1 MTRNRRLAVALHQA
15 LTGAVPAT
23 LLAIVLSACGTG
35 AGPGIGAGPVQAPNQ
50 PVQLSS
56 GDSSASFELENTADE
71 SLDWII
77 EVSQDSGN
85 PQGGAWFDIEPRQGR
100 LEPHGRQLVTL
111 IQHRGLTAGSY
122 RSILSVVFRGG
133 RTNFEVVGEVE
144 PADSS
149 AEGDGSI
156 GGRLLTANSDI
167 PLRAPSDFVRSSL
180 ASIED
185 RSAEA
190 ARDQFLPGQLI
201 VGLEPSARTL
211 SAEPGE
217 SAAAALAR
225 RHGLSLLRQTEPAG
239 AVAAPAGQVRAE
251 ATALVAVPEGVDPE
265 SAAAAL
271 ATDPGVAW
279 VEPNYIFHLHAL
291 PNDPLLGE
299 SWQLPVVGA
308 PVAWQALASLSRMP
322 VVAVIDSGIDLDH
335 EDLRGVFVS
344 DGYDFCA
351 ASNCTSRD
359 GDPRPAFRGDTHGTH
374 VTGLLAAIAGNGR
387 GAAGVVAGK
396 ARVLPVKVFHEDFTT
411 AAALAEAIRWAA
423 GETVAGVRNPNPANI
438 ITLSLGAGSDS
449 RTVREAVLA
458 AQARGALIVA
468 SSGNQG
474 ESEVDYP
481 ARYPGVLGVGAVNTS
496 FRRSC
501 FSDYG
506 EGLDL
511 MAPGG
516 DGYLCNAPRNET
528 LLSTFPGNDYG
539 IDAGTSMAAPLAA
552 GAAAL
557 AWADMG
563 SPDAELVTRRLVE
576 TAYFDSDYMSA
587 ERYGA
592 GVVRVDRAVG
602 FPGPGDQA
610 AVQAVGPSTALD
622 TVTLDRAGSSSS
634 YLLDGL
640 AAGRYSLEADAAGR
654 SRTMLGTR
662 TVDLAEGQEVTPL
675 AIPLEP

>member
-1 MTRNRRLAVALHQA
+1 VALRRA
-15 LTGAVPAT
+15 LPGAAT
-23 LLAIVLSACGTG
+23 ALVLALVLSACGTG
-35 AGPGIGAGPVQAPNQ
+35 TGPGIGAGPVEAPSQ

-56 GDSSASFELENTADE
+56 SDASASFELENTADE
-71 SLDWII
+71 SLDWTI

-85 PQGGAWFDIEPRQGR
+85 PQGGAWFDIEPREGR
-100 LEPHGRQLVTL
+100 LEPRGRQLVTL
-111 IQHRGLTAGSY
+111 IQHRGLAAGSY
-122 RSILSVVFRGG
+122 RSVLSVVYRGG
-133 RTNFEVVGEVE
+133 RTEFEVVGEVD

-149 AEGDGSI
+149 GDGDGSI
-156 GGRLLTANSDI
+156 AGRLRTANAEI
-167 PLRAPSDFVRSSL
+167 PIRAPGDFARSSL
-180 ASIED
+180 TSIED
-185 RSAEA
+185 RSGGSE
-190 ARDQFLPGQLI
+190 RGEFLPDQLI

-217 SAAAALAR
+217 SAAGALAR
-225 RHGLSLLRQTEPAG
+225 RHGLALLRETEPGG
-239 AVAAPAGQVRAE
+239 AAQPSRDQAE
-251 ATALVAVPEGVDPE
+251 GSALLGVPEGVDPE
-265 SAAAAL
+265 SVADSL

-279 VEPNYIFHLHAL
+279 VEPNYLFRLHAL

-299 SWQLPVVGA
+299 AWQLPVVGA
-308 PVAWQALASLSRMP
+308 PVAWQSLPTLSRMP

-335 EDLRGVFVS
+335 EDLRGIFVS
-344 DGYDFCA
+344 GGYDFCA
-351 ASNCTSRD
+351 SSNCTSRD

-396 ARVLPVKVFHEDFTT
+396 ARVLPVKVFNEEFTT

-423 GETVAGVRNPNPANI
+423 GETVAGVSNPNPANI

-458 AQARGALIVA
+458 AQARGVLIVA

-474 ESEVDYP
+474 ERSVDYP
-481 ARYPGVLGVGAVNTS
+481 ARYPGVLGVGAVNSS
-496 FRRSC
+496 FQRSC

-516 DGYLCNAPRNET
+516 DGHLCGAPRNEA

-552 GAAAL
+552 GAAAM
-557 AWADMG
+557 AWADMA
-563 SPDAELVTRRLVE
+563 SPSAELVSRRLVE
-576 TAYFDSDYMSA
+576 TAYFDSDFMSE

-610 AVQAVGPSTALD
+610 AVQASGPSTALD

-634 YLLDGL
+634 YSLAGL
-640 AAGRYSLEADAAGR
+640 AGGRYALEADAAGR
-654 SRTMLGTR
+654 SRTLLGSR
-662 TVDLAEGQEVTPL
+662 TIELAEGQKVASI
-675 AIPLEP
+675 AIQLEP

>member
-1 MTRNRRLAVALHQA
+1 MTRNRRLAVALRRA
-15 LTGAVPAT
+15 LPGAVAAT

-35 AGPGIGAGPVQAPNQ
+35 TGPGIGTGPVEAPDQ
-50 PVQLSS
+50 PVQLGS
-56 GDSSASFELENTADE
+56 GDASASFELENTAGE
-71 SLDWII
+71 SLDWTI
-77 EVSQDSGN
+77 EVSQDSAN
-85 PQGGAWFDIEPRQGR
+85 PQEGAWFDIDPRQGR
-100 LEPHGRQLVTL
+100 LEPYGRQLVWL
-111 IQHRGLTAGSY
+111 IQHRGLAAGTY
-122 RSILSVVFRGG
+122 RSTLTVVYRGG
-133 RTNFEVVGEVE
+133 RTDFEVVGEVD
-144 PADSS
+144 PSDSS
-149 AEGDGSI
+149 GGGDASI
-156 GGRLLTANSDI
+156 GGRLRTANAEI
-167 PLRAPSDFVRSSL
+167 PLRAPDDFARSSL

-185 RSAEA
+185 RPAEGE
-190 ARDQFLPGQLI
+190 RGRFLSGQLI

-217 SAAAALAR
+217 SAAAVLAR
-225 RHGLSLLRQTEPAG
+225 RHGLSLLRQTGP
-239 AVAAPAGQVRAE
+239 GQATQPSQQQAE
-251 ATALVAVPEGVDPE
+251 ETALLAVPEGADPA
-265 SAAAAL
+265 SAAETL
-271 ATDPGVAW
+271 ATDPVVAW
-279 VEPNYIFHLHAL
+279 VEPNFIFRLHAL
-291 PNDPLLGE
+291 PNDPLLDE
-299 SWQLPVVGA
+299 AWQLPVVGA
-308 PVAWQALASLSRMP
+308 PVAWDALASLTRMP
-322 VVAVIDSGIDLDH
+322 VVAVIDSGIDIDH

-344 DGYDFCA
+344 GGYDFCA
-351 ASNCTSRD
+351 SRD
-359 GDPRPAFRGDTHGTH
+359 CSGRDSDPRPDFQGDTHGTH

-387 GAAGVVAGK
+387 GAAGVVSGK
-396 ARVLPVKVFHEDFTT
+396 ARVLPVKVFNEDFTT
-411 AAALAEAIRWAA
+411 AAALAEAIRWAS

-449 RTVREAVLA
+449 RTVREAVQA
-458 AQARGALIVA
+458 AQERGVLIVA

-474 ESEVDYP
+474 ESGVDYP
-481 ARYPGVLGVGAVNTS
+481 ARYPEVLGVGAVNAS

-506 EGLDL
+506 DGLDL

-516 DGYLCNAPRNET
+516 DGYLCSAPRNEA

-557 AWADMG
+557 AWADMA

-576 TAYFDSDYMSA
+576 TAYFDSDYMSE

-610 AVQAVGPSTALD
+610 AVQVSGPSTALD

-640 AAGRYSLEADAAGR
+640 AAGRYALEADAAGR
-654 SRTMLGTR
+654 SRTLLGSR
-662 TVDLAEGQEVTPL
+662 TVDLAEGERVTSL